1 MHLFLYG
8 TKAMRFEYKLHE
20 HKESDQKKCKHHITT
35 YTASSRQST
44 ALPSSH
50 SSSLSSSSS
59 LFPHPSICCVMVI
72 ISLAN
77 ILRKSAPESSCHT
90 SFMDSSSEECE
101 GEDGELLLW
110 VALGGGDGAGGG
122 GGEAMV
128 HCSLWYYGL
137 QISSLDKSRG
147 QKTK

>member
-1 MHLFLYG
+1 
-8 TKAMRFEYKLHE
+8 
-20 HKESDQKKCKHHITT
+20 
-35 YTASSRQST
+35 
-44 ALPSSH
+44 
-50 SSSLSSSSS
+50 
-59 LFPHPSICCVMVI
+59 
-72 ISLAN
+72 
-77 ILRKSAPESSCHT
+77 
-90 SFMDSSSEECE
+90 MDSSSEECE

-128 HCSLWYYGL
+128 HCWLWYYGL